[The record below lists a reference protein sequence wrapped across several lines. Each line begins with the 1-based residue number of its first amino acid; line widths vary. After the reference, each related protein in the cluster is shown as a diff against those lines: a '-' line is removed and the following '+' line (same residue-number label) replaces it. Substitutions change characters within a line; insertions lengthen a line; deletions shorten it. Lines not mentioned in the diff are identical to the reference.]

1 MINVRN
7 KLGKNL
13 DIFLSIIIIVAVVL
27 ITIYV
32 TFSKQQMIALYI
44 LDSNRKT
51 INYPQVIV
59 LNKNNTILFYIGME
73 NRFWSSKDVILK
85 IIISNNGYKKN
96 ITLFQQKYHMRSNE
110 KILLYFNITL
120 ADMSLMNNEI
130 FIPYVLVNGSMHSL
144 NFYLK
149 QGSLIM
155 ISAKL
160 FDAENNFL
168 GQWVSIRIRVK
179 NKLI

>member
-44 LDSNRKT
+44 LDSDRKT

-73 NRFWSSKDVILK
+73 NRFWSSKGTGK
-85 IIISNNGYKKN
+85 GRCRRYSPFKN
-96 ITLFQQKYHMRSNE
+96 
-110 KILLYFNITL
+110 
-120 ADMSLMNNEI
+120 
-130 FIPYVLVNGSMHSL
+130 
-144 NFYLK
+144 
-149 QGSLIM
+149 
-155 ISAKL
+155 
-160 FDAENNFL
+160 
-168 GQWVSIRIRVK
+168 
-179 NKLI
+179 